1 MDTFTLVT
9 VTASNIVGLVPIYS
23 LLSKKRYYGT
33 LLVSSACLASVF
45 MHATETKHNLSGL
58 FLSKYSNTFLNID
71 RVIAYLTGIY
81 GMYLFYT
88 NPVKTLP
95 QVVLPVVGGLS
106 CMIGELTGNLSLYTF
121 LHCVWHGLAYYSL
134 HLVNH

>member
-1 MDTFTLVT
+1 MDKFTLIT
-9 VTASNIVGLVPIYS
+9 ISASNIFGIVPIYS
-23 LLSKKRYYGT
+23 LFSKQRYYGT

-58 FLSKYSNTFLNID
+58 FLNEYSNAFLNID
-71 RVIAYLTGIY
+71 RFIAYLTGIY
-81 GMYLFYT
+81 GLYLFYT

-95 QVVLPVVGGLS
+95 QVVLPIVGGLAS
-106 CMIGELTGNLSLYTF
+106 MVGEFTEFLPLYTF